1 MATWFKKITDL
12 GKSFLGDALDESA
25 QLSNSQSKFSQS
37 SLLRSPTISI
47 GKYFWG
53 KPEKE
58 DKEYWWYC
66 PKILNQENQPQSHFY
81 NEEIASRLEEKIS
94 HGLFT
99 SFLDIPTKALNL
111 LTEIDSQIKSFDQGA
126 RELSQSELLVDEFFD
141 LAHPLINKYG
151 DEIQDMSKLLSFLG
165 TENIASIL
173 CFVFTRM
180 KLSNKPIFRDFGR
193 GIFYHCKTV
202 ATISRFLSK
211 EFHLQPEN
219 AYLAGLLHDLGK
231 FGIMR
236 EIMVDRVL
244 QTKPLS
250 YLTFERLD
258 LLFEKFHQQV
268 GESLATE
275 WKLKPELAFVIGNH
289 HDLKSLLQKHRKYEP
304 KVLLSALVN
313 LSDTMARILGKGK
326 KITDT
331 NIFNTPASEILGVV
345 KDKKTIEFFDKIPD
359 LV

>member
-1 MATWFKKITDL
+1 MATLIQKISDL
-12 GKSFLGDALDESA
+12 GKSVLGYALDESA
-25 QLSNSQSKFSQS
+25 QLSNSQSRLSQS
-37 SLLRSPTISI
+37 TLKIPTLRI

-53 KPEKE
+53 KPEKD
-58 DKEYWWYC
+58 DKEYWWHC
-66 PKILNQENQPQSHFY
+66 PALSNNCQKRQSHYY

-99 SFLDIPTKALNL
+99 SFLDIPTEQLNL
-111 LTEIDSQIKSFDQGA
+111 LGDIHSQTKSYDQA
-126 RELSQSELLVDEFFD
+126 AQELSQSGFLVDEFFD
-141 LAHPLINKYG
+141 LANPIVNEYG
-151 DEIQDMSKLLSFLG
+151 DDIHDMAKVLSYLG
-165 TENIASIL
+165 TENIVSIM
-173 CFVFTRM
+173 CFVFTKM
-180 KLSNKPIFRDFGR
+180 NLSSKPIFRDFGR

-202 ATISRFLSK
+202 ATISRYLSQEFLPQQ
-211 EFHLQPEN
+211 ET

-258 LLFEKFHQQV
+258 RLFENFHQQV
-268 GESLATE
+268 GESLANE
-275 WKLKPELAFVIGNH
+275 WNLKPELVFVIGNH
-289 HDLKSLLQKHRKYEP
+289 HNLKPLLQKRQEYEP
-304 KVLLSALVN
+304 RVLLAALVN

-326 KITDT
+326 KISDVD
-331 NIFNTPASEILGVV
+331 IFNSSASSILGIV
-345 KDKKTIEFFDKIPD
+345 KDKKTIDFFDKIPH